1 MLLSKVEK
9 IMYDRL
15 LNFVNKFDPLYAQQY
30 PKKKTYMALL
40 PLVNNL
46 IQALENGEHG
56 IGAYLF
62 LSKAFSTVDH
72 MILLQKLYQ
81 IQS

>member
-1 MLLSKVEK
+1 
-9 IMYDRL
+9 
-15 LNFVNKFDPLYAQQY
+15 
-30 PKKKTYMALL
+30 MALL

-46 IQALENGEHG
+46 IQVLENGEHG

-62 LSKAFSTVDH
+62 LSKVFSTVDH